1 MEPSALT
8 DEWQAATIPAPRAPL
23 LGREREVALARSLLR
38 RPEVRLLTLTGP
50 GGIGKTRL
58 ALDIATQIAPEFAD
72 GVRFAALAAVSD
84 ANQVATTLVRM
95 IGLID
100 AGDGQVQAT
109 LTTAL
114 RDGEALLVLDNFEH
128 VVAAASLVSELLAAC
143 PRLKVLVT
151 SRVLLR
157 IEGEHALPVPPLAVP
172 GAEDAIAPERVRQ
185 SAAVQLFTQR
195 ARALSPDFALRD
207 DNLALVADVCRRL
220 DGVPLAIEL
229 AAARVTHLSLP
240 MLWERLDRRLP
251 LLTGGGRDR
260 PLRLQTMRNAI
271 AWSHDLLLPAEQVLF
286 RRLAVFVDGFSLEAA
301 ENVGAGPAPE
311 GEGNQKAEGHGVA
324 VSVLDGV
331 GALVEAS
338 LLHQETGDEA
348 HARYRMLETIR
359 EFAGERLEASGEA
372 GVMRQRHAAYFL
384 AFAQHHEFAV
394 LLPDDQTAVALVE
407 AEHANV
413 QEALAWF
420 AETDGASLLRLAATL
435 GRFWSSQ
442 SHFQL
447 GREWL
452 ERALALN
459 EDGIGAEAERAKATV
474 GLGMIEIYQGNYE
487 AAERHLHEGLPGCQA
502 AGDALQV
509 AVALIGLGGLANMTN
524 DSARAAVHL
533 EEARLVAGTVT
544 DERLSKILVGWVL
557 VNLSDVARGIGE
569 RGLARER
576 LEAALHL
583 HQDAAFRDGMIL
595 DLGDLGDLA
604 REMGDH
610 ERAIGHYRAALKL
623 GVRNPRT
630 RVVTEVIEAMGILAA
645 AAGEPERG
653 ARLMGA
659 AEAQRERQRFQFRV
673 PSVQLALDRA
683 KVAARA
689 ALGDLEFEAAR
700 VAGRGLEARQA
711 VAEAMQPLS
720 VPARTADVSLT
731 PREVEIMRLLVA
743 GMTDPAIAAAL
754 FISVRTVEN
763 HVARIFTKLGVRT
776 RTAAVTAALL
786 SGLVEP
792 GYASSDAVQG
802 PSASYGI

>member
-8 DEWQAATIPAPRAPL
+8 VKWQPTPLPAPRSPL
-23 LGREREVALARSLLR
+23 IGREREVALALGLLR

-58 ALDIATQIAPEFAD
+58 ALEIASRIDSEFSD
-72 GVRFAALAAVSD
+72 GVRFVALAAVSE
-84 ANQVATTLVRM
+84 ASQVAPTLARAL
-95 IGLID
+95 GLFE
-100 AGDGQVQAT
+100 AGDEQVQAT

-114 RDGEALLVLDNFEH
+114 RDSDALLVMDNFEH
-128 VVAAASLVSELLAAC
+128 VVASAPLVSDLLAAC
-143 PRLKVLVT
+143 PRLKMLVT

-172 GAEDAIAPERVRQ
+172 GTEEAKTPERVRQ
-185 SAAVQLFTQR
+185 SAAVQLFAQR
-195 ARALSPDFALRD
+195 ARALSPDFSFHAD
-207 DNLALVADVCRRL
+207 TAPLVADICRRL

-240 MLWERLDRRLP
+240 TLWDRLDRRLP

-271 AWSHDLLLPAEQVLF
+271 AWSHDLLPPAEQILF

-301 ENVGAGPAPE
+301 ESVGGAAASAREPE
-311 GEGNQKAEGHGVA
+311 GTFDV
-324 VSVLDGV
+324 VSVLDGI
-331 GALVEAS
+331 GALTEAS
-338 LLHQETGDEA
+338 LLRQEAGDDGST
-348 HARYRMLETIR
+348 RYRMLETIR
-359 EFAGERLEASGEA
+359 EFAAEHLEASGEGA
-372 GVMRQRHAAYFL
+372 AIRQQHGEFFL
-384 AFAQHHEFAV
+384 AFAQRHEFAV
-394 LLPDDQTAVALVE
+394 LLPNDQAAVALLE

-420 AETDGASLLRLAATL
+420 AATDSASLLRFAASL

-442 SHFQL
+442 SHFEL
-447 GREWL
+447 GRVWL
-452 ERALALN
+452 ERALALD
-459 EDGIGAEAERAKATV
+459 EHGIGADAERAKATV
-474 GLGMIEIYQGNYE
+474 GLGMIEIYQGNYD
-487 AAERHLHEGLPGCQA
+487 AAERHLREGLPGCKA
-502 AGDALQV
+502 AGDALQA
-509 AVALIGLGGLANMTN
+509 AVALIGLGGLANIKN
-524 DSARAAVHL
+524 DIPSAAACL
-533 EEARLVAGTVT
+533 EEARLVAETVA
-544 DERLSKILVGWVL
+544 DERLSKILAGWVL

-569 RGLARER
+569 RELARER
-576 LEAALHL
+576 VATALRL
-583 HQDAAFRDGMIL
+583 HQEAGFRDGMIL

-610 ERAIGHYRAALKL
+610 EQAIAHYRAALEL
-623 GVRNPRT
+623 GVKNPRT
-630 RVVTEVIEAMGILAA
+630 RVVTEVIEAMGILVT

-659 AEAQRERQRFQFRV
+659 AEAQRERQRFLYRV
-673 PSVQLALDRA
+673 PSVQTALDRA

-689 ALGDLEFEAAR
+689 ALGDPVFDAAHS
-700 VAGRGLEARQA
+700 AGRGMEARQA
-711 VAEAMQPLS
+711 VAEAIGPLF
-720 VPARTADVSLT
+720 VPARTTDASLT

-776 RTAAVTAALL
+776 RTAAVTAALS
-786 SGLVEP
+786 SGLIEAEH
-792 GYASSDAVQG
+792 ASSETVQG
-802 PSASYGI
+802 HGSQYGI